1 MNLAAVSQLVTRSN
15 DGDGVWE
22 VLVELN
28 GDPNDVCALRLGSPG
43 DRDAWTEAISA
54 ARAPTLEVREA
65 TDCPSLAESYFAPT
79 APFEPVRGDARGA
92 AYGTPGGLDALAP
105 HDDPDP
111 LPVSETGGEGGAGA
125 TRAAEK
131 KRRLVRLA
139 RDDTTR
145 GWVALG
151 GRRVFA
157 VLAEG
162 RRKLYYFDA
171 EPDADEALPRG
182 RVDLDG
188 ARPVLESDPASL
200 ELLFEDTTKPPLS
213 VEPET
218 ETRLW
223 HTLVADLADW
233 DTSKRFPALALE
245 LRASRDDV
253 LVLLGDLR
261 FCMIVTQGG
270 ETFAGKWAHCY
281 GAIERDELRL
291 YSYSRPNLSLVK
303 SPLSL
308 GRLLSAKPLA
318 ETPHRFELEIA
329 DVTAPSGRVAFRFE
343 ANTVP
348 LAEAFVQRVTTAAE
362 LALQKPT
369 LDPAAAAG
377 AHPAAGGGWA
387 HPDQNATP
395 AGP

>member
-1 MNLAAVSQLVTRSN
+1 M
-15 DGDGVWE
+15 
-22 VLVELN
+22 
-28 GDPNDVCALRLGSPG
+28 
-43 DRDAWTEAISA
+43 IS
-54 ARAPTLEVREA
+54 TQ
-65 TDCPSLAESYFAPT
+65 
-79 APFEPVRGDARGA
+79 
-92 AYGTPGGLDALAP
+92 
-105 HDDPDP
+105 
-111 LPVSETGGEGGAGA
+111 
-125 TRAAEK
+125 
-131 KRRLVRLA
+131 
-139 RDDTTR
+139 
-145 GWVALG
+145 
-151 GRRVFA
+151 
-157 VLAEG
+157 
-162 RRKLYYFDA
+162 
-171 EPDADEALPRG
+171 
-182 RVDLDG
+182 
-188 ARPVLESDPASL
+188 VLESDPASL

-213 VEPET
+213 VEPEA